1 VSSSRANERD
11 GDSIGRVEAGAVA
24 RYLENWKGEQDGAA
38 LYDAVAASE
47 SNPKLAEV
55 YRRLAA
61 AERRHAQLWA
71 DRLQQAGVEAPRFRP
86 STRTR
91 LLAWL
96 ARRGGARFVLPSV
109 FALEQADADKYDN
122 QPDAR
127 AAGMPR
133 DEHSH
138 ARLLGHIQR
147 SGGGMPGADVARL
160 EGRHRTAGGNALRA
174 AVLGANDGLVSNLAL
189 VMGVA
194 GADLPGRTI
203 LITGVAGLLAGSFS
217 MALGEW
223 LSVKSSRELYE
234 HQMRTEAA
242 EIEASP
248 EEEAEELALIY
259 QARGM
264 EERESEVLARRI
276 MTDPRGA
283 LDVMAREELGIDPSE
298 LGGSPW
304 VAAFTSFL
312 LFSAGAIVPV
322 LPFVFASGAA
332 AVTASLALSA
342 LALFGLGAGITLF
355 TARPP
360 LRSGLRSVLFGL
372 AAAAGTYGIGRL
384 IGVTVAG

>member
-1 VSSSRANERD
+1 
-11 GDSIGRVEAGAVA
+11 VEAAAVA

-71 DRLQQAGVEAPRFRP
+71 EKLRQAGIEAPRFRP

-109 FALEQADADKYDN
+109 FALEQVDRDKYDK

-127 AAGMPR
+127 AAGMAR

-355 TARPP
+355 TARSP

>member
-1 VSSSRANERD
+1 
-11 GDSIGRVEAGAVA
+11 VEAGAVE

-38 LYDAVAASE
+38 LYDAVASCE

-61 AERRHAQLWA
+61 AERRHAGIWVEKL
-71 DRLQQAGVEAPRFRP
+71 RGAGGTTPTYRP
-86 STRTR
+86 SFRTR
-91 LLAWL
+91 LLSWL
-96 ARRGGARFVLPSV
+96 ARRGGARFVLPSI

-127 AAGMPR
+127 AAGMPQ

-147 SGGGMPGADVARL
+147 SGGGMAGAEVARL

-194 GADLPGRTI
+194 GADLPGSTI
-203 LITGVAGLLAGSFS
+203 LITGVAGLLAGSIS

-223 LSVKSSRELYE
+223 LSVQSSRELYE
-234 HQMRTEAA
+234 HQIRTEAA

-264 EERESEVLARRI
+264 EERESEVLARRVLE
-276 MTDPRGA
+276 DPKGA
-283 LDVMAREELGIDPSE
+283 LDVMAREELGIDPSQ

-304 VAAFTSFL
+304 VAAFTSFA
-312 LFSAGAIVPV
+312 LFSAGALIPV
-322 LPFVFASGAA
+322 LPFVFTSGST
-332 AVTASLALSA
+332 AVAASLAVST

-360 LRSGLRSVLFGL
+360 VRSGLRSVLFGL
-372 AAAAGTYGIGRL
+372 VAAAGTYGIGRL
-384 IGVTVAG
+384 IGVTVS

>member
-1 VSSSRANERD
+1 
-11 GDSIGRVEAGAVA
+11 VEAGAVD

-38 LYDAVAASE
+38 LYDAVATAE
-47 SNPKLAEV
+47 TNPKLAEV

-61 AERRHAQLWA
+61 TERKHAEIWA
-71 DRLQQAGVEAPRFRP
+71 EKLRGEGIEAPAFRP
-86 STRTR
+86 SARTR
-91 LLAWL
+91 ILAFL
-96 ARRGGARFVLPSV
+96 ARRGGARLVLPSIS
-109 FALEQADADKYDN
+109 ALEQADRDKYDN

-133 DEHSH
+133 DENSH

-147 SGGGMPGADVARL
+147 SGGGMRGADVARL

-194 GADLPGRTI
+194 GANLPGPTI
-203 LITGVAGLLAGSFS
+203 LITGIAGLVAGSFS

-223 LSVKSSRELYE
+223 LSVQSSRELYE

-264 EERESEVLARRI
+264 DERESEVLARRV
-276 MTDPRGA
+276 MADPEGA

-304 VAAFTSFL
+304 VAAFTSFA
-312 LFSAGAIVPV
+312 LFSAGALVPV
-322 LPFVFASGAA
+322 LPFLFTSGAA
-332 AVTASLALSA
+332 AVTISLGSSA
-342 LALFGLGAGITLF
+342 LAMFGLGAGITLF
-355 TARPP
+355 TGRAPV
-360 LRSGLRSVLFGL
+360 RSGLRSVLFGL
-372 AAAAGTYGIGRL
+372 VAAAGTYAIGRL
-384 IGVTVAG
+384 IGVSIS

>member
-1 VSSSRANERD
+1 
-11 GDSIGRVEAGAVA
+11 VEAAAVA
-24 RYLENWKGEQDGAA
+24 RYLENWKGEQDGAT

-71 DRLQQAGVEAPRFRP
+71 EKLRQAGIEAPRFRP

-109 FALEQADADKYDN
+109 FALEQVDRDKYDK

-127 AAGMPR
+127 AAGMAR

-355 TARPP
+355 TARSP

>member
-1 VSSSRANERD
+1 
-11 GDSIGRVEAGAVA
+11 VETRPVDQ
-24 RYLENWKGEQDGAA
+24 YLENLRGEQDGAA
-38 LYDAVAASE
+38 LYEAVAEAE
-47 SNPKLAEV
+47 GNPKLADV

-61 AERRHAQLWA
+61 AERRHAGIWA
-71 DRLQQAGVEAPRFRP
+71 EKLRGAGVEAPSYRP
-86 STRTR
+86 SARTR

-96 ARRGGARFVLPSV
+96 ARRGGARLVLPSI
-109 FALEQADADKYDN
+109 FALEQADRDKYDN
-122 QPDAR
+122 QPEAR

-147 SGGGMPGADVARL
+147 SGGGIPGAEVARL

-203 LITGVAGLLAGSFS
+203 LITGFAGLLAGSFS

-223 LSVKSSRELYE
+223 LSVQSSRELYE
-234 HQMRTEAA
+234 HQIRTEAA

-276 MTDPRGA
+276 LSDPKGA

-304 VAAFTSFL
+304 VAALTSFL
-312 LFSAGAIVPV
+312 LFSTGALIPV
-322 LPFVFASGAA
+322 LPFLFASGTP
-332 AVTASLALSA
+332 AVSASLAISA
-342 LALFGLGAGITLF
+342 LGLFGLGAGITLF
-355 TARPP
+355 TARPAV
-360 LRSGLRSVLFGL
+360 RSGFRSVLFGL
-372 AAAAGTYGIGRL
+372 AAAAGTWAIGRL
-384 IGVTVAG
+384 IGVTVS

>member
-1 VSSSRANERD
+1 
-11 GDSIGRVEAGAVA
+11 VEAGAVQ

-47 SNPKLAEV
+47 SNPKLAEI

-61 AERRHAQLWA
+61 TERRHAGIWA
-71 DRLQQAGVEAPRFRP
+71 EKLKGAGAETPTYRP
-86 STRTR
+86 SFRTR
-91 LLAWL
+91 ILAFL
-96 ARRGGARFVLPSV
+96 ARRGGAGFVLPSIV
-109 FALEQADADKYDN
+109 ALEQADRDKYDA

-127 AAGMPR
+127 AEGMPR

-147 SGGGMPGADVARL
+147 SGGGMPGAEVARL

-194 GADLPGRTI
+194 GANLPPRTI
-203 LITGVAGLLAGSFS
+203 LITGVAGMLAGSFS

-223 LSVKSSRELYE
+223 LSVQSSRELYQ
-234 HQMRTEAA
+234 HQIRTEAA

-264 EERESEVLARRI
+264 DRSQSETLAQRI
-276 MTDPRGA
+276 LKDPEGA
-283 LDVMAREELGIDPSE
+283 LDVMAREELGIDPSQ

-304 VAAFTSFL
+304 VAAFTSFA
-312 LFSAGAIVPV
+312 LFATGAFIPV
-322 LPFVFASGAA
+322 LPFLFTSGAT
-332 AVTASLALSA
+332 AVGTSLGLSA

-355 TARPP
+355 TARSP

-372 AAAAGTYGIGRL
+372 TAAGGTYAIGRL
-384 IGVTVAG
+384 IGVTVT

>member
-1 VSSSRANERD
+1 M
-11 GDSIGRVEAGAVA
+11 EAEAVQ

-38 LYDAVAASE
+38 LYDAVASCE

-55 YRRLAA
+55 YRRLAVTERHH
-61 AERRHAQLWA
+61 AEVWA
-71 DRLQQAGVEAPRFRP
+71 EKLRVAGVTTPQFRP

-91 LLAWL
+91 ILTWL
-96 ARRGGARFVLPSV
+96 ARRGGARFVLPSI
-109 FALEQADADKYDN
+109 FALEQADRDKYDA

-194 GADLPGRTI
+194 GANLSPQII
-203 LITGVAGLLAGSFS
+203 LITGIAGLLAGSFS

-223 LSVKSSRELYE
+223 LSVQSSRELYE
-234 HQMRTEAA
+234 HQIRTEAA

-264 EERESEVLARRI
+264 DVQQSEVLARRI
-276 MTDPRGA
+276 MTDPREA
-283 LDVMAREELGIDPSE
+283 LDVMAREELGINPSE
-298 LGGSPW
+298 MGGSPW
-304 VAAFTSFL
+304 VAAFTSFA
-312 LFSAGAIVPV
+312 LFATGAFIPV
-322 LPFVFASGAA
+322 LPFLFTSGTT
-332 AVTASLALSA
+332 AVGVSLVLSA
-342 LALFGLGAGITLF
+342 LGLFGLGAGITLF
-355 TARPP
+355 TARSP
-360 LRSGLRSVLFGL
+360 LRSGLRSVVFGL
-372 AAAAGTYGIGRL
+372 AAAGGTYAIGRL
-384 IGVTVAG
+384 IGVTVT

>member
-1 VSSSRANERD
+1 
-11 GDSIGRVEAGAVA
+11 VEAEAVE

-38 LYDAVAASE
+38 LYDAVASCE

-61 AERRHAQLWA
+61 TERKHADVWA
-71 DRLQQAGVEAPRFRP
+71 DKLRSAGVTAPKFRP

-96 ARRGGARFVLPSV
+96 ARRGGARFVLPSI
-109 FALEQADADKYDN
+109 FALEQADRDKYDT

-147 SGGGMPGADVARL
+147 SGGGMEGAEVARL
-160 EGRHRTAGGNALRA
+160 EGRHRTGGGNALRA

-223 LSVKSSRELYE
+223 LSVQSSRELYE
-234 HQMRTEAA
+234 HQIRTEAA

-259 QARGM
+259 EARGM
-264 EERESEVLARRI
+264 EQHESEVLARRI
-276 MTDPRGA
+276 MTDPQGA
-283 LDVMAREELGIDPSE
+283 LDVMTREELGIDPSQ

-304 VAAFTSFL
+304 VAAFTSFA
-312 LFSAGAIVPV
+312 LFATGALIPV
-322 LPFVFASGAA
+322 LPFLFAGGET
-332 AVTASLALSA
+332 AVMASLSLSA
-342 LALFGLGAGITLF
+342 LGLFGLGAGITLF

-360 LRSGLRSVLFGL
+360 VRSGLRSVLFGL
-372 AAAAGTYGIGRL
+372 AAAGGTYAIGRL

>member
-1 VSSSRANERD
+1 VKSPPTD
-11 GDSIGRVEAGAVA
+11 
-24 RYLENWKGEQDGAA
+24 RYLENLKGEQDGAA
-38 LYDAVAASE
+38 LYEAVAAAE
-47 SNPKLAEV
+47 ANPRLAEI
-55 YRRLAA
+55 YRRLAG
-61 AERRHAQLWA
+61 AERRHAGIWA
-71 DRLQQAGVEAPRFRP
+71 EKLRVAGVEVPAFRP
-86 STRTR
+86 SLRTR
-91 LLAWL
+91 LLAFL
-96 ARRGGARFVLPSV
+96 ARRGGARFVLPSI
-109 FALEQADADKYDN
+109 FALEQADRAKYDD
-122 QPDAR
+122 QPEAR

-147 SGGGMPGADVARL
+147 SGGGMAGAEVARL

-203 LITGVAGLLAGSFS
+203 LITGFAGLLAGSFS

-223 LSVKSSRELYE
+223 LSVQSSRELYQN
-234 HQMRTEAA
+234 QMRTEAA

-276 MTDPRGA
+276 LSDPEKA

-304 VAAFTSFL
+304 VAALASFL
-312 LFSAGAIVPV
+312 LFSAGALIPV
-322 LPFVFASGAA
+322 LPFLFTTG
-332 AVTASLALSA
+332 VTAVAASVAVSTIGLYA
-342 LALFGLGAGITLF
+342 LGAGITLF
-355 TARPP
+355 TARPA

-372 AAAAGTYGIGRL
+372 IAAAGTWAIGRL
-384 IGVTVAG
+384 IGVTLAG

>member
-1 VSSSRANERD
+1 MEASP
-11 GDSIGRVEAGAVA
+11 VE

-61 AERRHAQLWA
+61 AERRHAGIWA
-71 DRLQQAGVEAPRFRP
+71 EKLRGAGGTPPTYRP
-86 STRTR
+86 SFRTR
-91 LLAWL
+91 LLSWL
-96 ARRGGARFVLPSV
+96 ARRWGARFVLPSI
-109 FALEQADADKYDN
+109 FALEQADRDKYDA

-127 AAGMPR
+127 AAGMPQ

-147 SGGGMPGADVARL
+147 SGGGMAGAEVARL

-223 LSVKSSRELYE
+223 LSVQSSRELYE
-234 HQMRTEAA
+234 HQIRTEAA

-259 QARGM
+259 EARGM
-264 EERESEVLARRI
+264 DQHESEVLARRI
-276 MTDPRGA
+276 MTDPQGA
-283 LDVMAREELGIDPSE
+283 LDVMAREELGIDPSQ

-304 VAAFTSFL
+304 VAAFTSFA
-312 LFSAGAIVPV
+312 LFATGALIPV
-322 LPFVFASGAA
+322 LPFLFAGGAT
-332 AVTASLALSA
+332 AVMASLSLSA
-342 LALFGLGAGITLF
+342 LGLFGLGAGITLF

-360 LRSGLRSVLFGL
+360 FRSGLRSVLFGL
-372 AAAAGTYGIGRL
+372 AAAGGTYAIGRL

>member
-1 VSSSRANERD
+1 M
-11 GDSIGRVEAGAVA
+11 EAAAVA
-24 RYLENWKGEQDGAA
+24 RYLENWKGEQDGAT

-71 DRLQQAGVEAPRFRP
+71 EKLRQAGIEAPRFRP

-109 FALEQADADKYDN
+109 FALEQVDRDKYDK

-127 AAGMPR
+127 AAGMAR

-322 LPFVFASGAA
+322 LPFVFARGAA

-355 TARPP
+355 TARSP

-372 AAAAGTYGIGRL
+372 AAAAATYGIGRL

>member
-1 VSSSRANERD
+1 
-11 GDSIGRVEAGAVA
+11 VESGPVEQ
-24 RYLENWKGEQDGAA
+24 YLENWKGEQDGAA

-47 SNPKLAEV
+47 RNPKLAEV

-61 AERRHAQLWA
+61 TERRHAEIWA
-71 DRLQQAGVEAPRFRP
+71 EKLRGAGVSAPRFRP
-86 STRTR
+86 SARTR
-91 LLAWL
+91 LLSWL

-109 FALEQADADKYDN
+109 FALEQADRDKYDT
-122 QPDAR
+122 QPEAR

-147 SGGGMPGADVARL
+147 SGGGIPGADVARL

-203 LITGVAGLLAGSFS
+203 LITGFAGLLAGSFS

-223 LSVKSSRELYE
+223 ISVQSSRELYE

-242 EIEASP
+242 EIEESP

-276 MTDPRGA
+276 LADPKGA
-283 LDVMAREELGIDPSE
+283 
-298 LGGSPW
+298 PW
-304 VAAFTSFL
+304 VAALSSFA
-312 LFSAGAIVPV
+312 LFSAGALVPV
-322 LPFVFASGAA
+322 LPFLFVTGGAA
-332 AVTASLALSA
+332 VWGSLAVSA
-342 LALFGLGAGITLF
+342 VGLFGLGAGITLF
-355 TARPP
+355 TARPV

-372 AAAAGTYGIGRL
+372 AAAAGTYAIGRL